1 MSKQYHFSTVTV
13 SEKHDG
19 SEGNPFTTLSALKEI
34 VTSPGDTILLERGS
48 VFRGEYIH
56 LKNSDGITIKP
67 YGKGKRPV
75 IRTDSAGIWHQDY
88 GTPLDS
94 PAHRYR
100 ADVSSSVHLQ
110 DCSDIRIEGL
120 ELTNTDD
127 GDKSEAFRMCH
138 TGVSAVARDRGVMRN
153 ITLYDLYIHDIKGN
167 VYDKHL
173 NNGGIYFTCSS
184 PENEASTGPALFEN
198 VTIARCTVTDT
209 SRWGIAIGYTYAHG
223 AFSGKVCDREAFRK
237 YAHKN
242 IVIEDCYVKRS
253 GGDAITVMYALS
265 PIVRRNRSDD
275 AATDINDRIYRHP
288 EGRSGK
294 VAAGIWP
301 WKCLDAEFTDNDVY
315 STRLNQDGMAY
326 DADSGWN
333 TVYEHNRSTLNEG
346 GAVMFCLEEAIGS
359 VYRNNVSRHDLGGIF
374 SLASNPDGTIS
385 GNLIIKKKTVPL
397 LRKRMDDG
405 KVMMYDNILTE
416 EE

>member
-1 MSKQYHFSTVTV
+1 MSKHWHFSTVHEDTV
-13 SEKHDG
+13 RDG
-19 SEGNPFTTLSALKEI
+19 SEAHPFSSLTHLSHITL
-34 VTSPGDTILLERGS
+34 SPGDAILLERGS
-48 VFRGEYIH
+48 VFRGEFIH
-56 LKNSDGITIKP
+56 LENTDGITICP
-67 YGKGKRPV
+67 YGNGKRPV
-75 IRTDSAGIWHQDY
+75 IETDSNGVWHQDY

-100 ADVSSSVHLQ
+100 ADVSSSVHLL
-110 DCSDIRIEGL
+110 DCSDIKIEGL
-120 ELTNTDD
+120 ELTNTDEGEKRD
-127 GDKSEAFRMCH
+127 AFRMCH
-138 TGVSAVARDRGVMRN
+138 TGVSGVAKDRGVMRN
-153 ITLYDLYIHDIKGN
+153 ITLHDLYIHDIKGN

-173 NNGGIYFTCSS
+173 NNGGIYFTCAK
-184 PENEASTGPALFEN
+184 PEDEDKTGPALFEN
-198 VTIARCTVTDT
+198 IRISCCTVMDT
-209 SRWGIAIGYTYAHG
+209 SRWGIAVGYTYAHK
-223 AFSGKVCDREAFRK
+223 AFAGTYLNRNSFDRYGNK
-237 YAHKN
+237 D
-242 IVIEDCYVKRS
+242 IIIEDCYVKRS

-275 AATDINDRIYRHP
+275 AATEINDRVYRHP

-301 WKCLDAEFTDNDVY
+301 WKCLDALFTDNDVY

-346 GAVMFCLEEAIGS
+346 GAVMFCLEEAVGS
-359 VYRNNVSRHDLGGIF
+359 VYRNNISDHDLGGIF
-374 SLASNPDGTIS
+374 SLAANPDGTIA
-385 GNLIIKKKTVPL
+385 GNTIIKKKTVPL

>member
-1 MSKQYHFSTVTV
+1 MSRQYHFSTVTV
-13 SEKHDG
+13 SKDHDG
-19 SEGNPFTTLSALKEI
+19 TVNNPFSSLSALKDI
-34 VTSPGDTILLERGS
+34 VLSPGDIIALECGS
-48 VFRGEYIH
+48 VFMGEYIH
-56 LKNSDGITIKP
+56 LRNIDAITIKP
-67 YGKGKRPV
+67 YGQGKRPV
-75 IRTDSAGIWHQDY
+75 IATDSNGVWHQDY

-94 PAHRYR
+94 PSHRYK
-100 ADVSSSVHLQ
+100 ADISSSIHLQ
-110 DCSDIRIEGL
+110 DCSGIRIEGL

-127 GDKSEAFRMCH
+127 GDKYEAFRMCH
-138 TGVSAVARDRGVMRN
+138 TGVSAVAKDRGVMKN
-153 ITLYDLYIHDIKGN
+153 ITLHDLYIHNIKGN

-173 NNGGIYFTCSS
+173 NNGGIYMTCSK
-184 PENEASTGPALFEN
+184 PRNEDETGPALFEN
-198 VTIARCTVTDT
+198 ITISRCTVTDT
-209 SRWGIAIGYTYAHG
+209 SRWGIAVGYTYAHS
-223 AFSGKVCDREAFRK
+223 AFSGKTCDRTAFEK

-265 PIVRRNRSDD
+265 PRVSRNRSDD
-275 AATDINDRIYRHP
+275 AALEINDRIYRHP
-288 EGRSGK
+288 EGRGGK
-294 VAAGIWP
+294 VAAAIWP
-301 WKCLDAEFTDNDVY
+301 WKCLDAHFTGNDVY

-359 VYRNNVSRHDLGGIF
+359 VYRNNVSDNDLGGIF
-374 SLASNPDGTIS
+374 SLASNPDGIIN
-385 GNLIIKKKTVPL
+385 GNKIIKKKTVPL